1 MASGDLMLPGGLHT
15 EYPGVWMAGK
25 GTGKASERLP
35 LVDETQADR
44 HTVEAYELI
53 TRKMRIGRVPLLFRA
68 LAAEKALLPCWPLLK
83 AAVRTRAFEEAAD
96 DLRTRAARA
105 ATELGCPL
113 IETQLEWAGYDLDE
127 IDEIRGQVDVFHYQD
142 PKLLMAAVTLLG
154 ALEPGGIGGAKAS
167 ARAQQRVPRG
177 VPADM
182 DHIELVPEDA
192 NGMLGKTF
200 RSIRTSLGL
209 GIVPDDFRALGR
221 WPKYLELAWA
231 DARKRDTEPRALEA
245 TAELGSLAEQFA
257 QQLPV
262 RIAITPALEAAGA
275 DVARVRALL
284 ERFRK
289 ALPALVLDLA
299 LFKVQLDGPEQARES
314 PFPIRWKYISS
325 DDYMTI
331 SIDEPVKLRAGD
343 PTSLDELDGTIEQ
356 QHRH

>member
-1 MASGDLMLPGGLHT
+1 
-15 EYPGVWMAGK
+15 MAGK
-25 GTGKASERLP
+25 VTVKSTEKLAL
-35 LVDETQADR
+35 LDETQADR
-44 HTVEAYELI
+44 HTIEAYELI

-68 LAAEKALLPCWPLLK
+68 LAAEKALLPCWPLLR

-105 ATELGCPL
+105 ATDLKCKL

-177 VPADM
+177 VPSDM

-192 NGMLGKTF
+192 TGTLGKTF
-200 RSIRTSLGL
+200 RSIRTHLGL
-209 GIVPDDFRALGR
+209 GLVPDDFRALGR
-221 WPKYLELAWA
+221 WPKYLELAWG
-231 DARKRDTEPRALEA
+231 DARKRDAEPRAAEA
-245 TAELGSLAEQFA
+245 ATELGRLAEQFA

-262 RIAITPALEAAGA
+262 NIAVLPALEAAG
-275 DVARVRALL
+275 VAVAPVRALL
-284 ERFRK
+284 ERFR
-289 ALPALVLDLA
+289 ATLPGLVLDLA
-299 LFKVQLDGPEQARES
+299 MFKVQLDGPEQARES

-331 SIDEPVKLRAGD
+331 PIDEPVKLRAGD
-343 PTSLDELDGTIEQ
+343 PTSLDELDEPPE

>member
-1 MASGDLMLPGGLHT
+1 
-15 EYPGVWMAGK
+15 MAGK
-25 GTGKASERLP
+25 ATVKASERLA
-35 LVDETQADR
+35 LIDETQADR

-68 LAAEKALLPCWPLLK
+68 LAAEKALLPCWPLLRTT
-83 AAVRTRAFEEAAD
+83 VRTRAFEEAAD

-105 ATELGCPL
+105 ATDLGCPL

-154 ALEPGGIGGAKAS
+154 ALEPDGIGGGKAT

-192 NGMLGKTF
+192 SGVLGKTF
-200 RSIRTSLGL
+200 RSVRAHFGL

-221 WPKYLELAWA
+221 WPKYLELAWG
-231 DARKRDTEPRALEA
+231 DARKRDGVPGAHQA
-245 TAELGSLAEQFA
+245 VAELGKLAEQFA

-262 RIAITPALEAAGA
+262 KLAIAPALEAAGV

-289 ALPALVLDLA
+289 ALPGLVLDLA
-299 LFKVQLDGPEQARES
+299 LFKVQLDGPEQSRES

-331 SIDEPVKLRAGD
+331 PIDEPVKLRAGD
-343 PTSLDELDGTIEQ
+343 PTSLDELDEPAEQ
-356 QHRH
+356 RRH